1 MVTEVACS
9 MYASTARESIAALET
24 PGGWTPEQGCGI
36 RLNHQASGVT
46 AKREHL
52 SMATR
57 VPHRKAQRAAVLLGI
72 GLGGFVDG
80 IVLHQ
85 IVQWHHMLSNW
96 MPPTTMEAMQRN
108 TLWDGLFHALVWL
121 VTLLGV
127 FLLWSAAYHQER
139 IPFVREFVG
148 RLLFGWGWFNLVE
161 GLIDHQLLGVHYVR
175 QVANSTVY
183 NMTFL
188 AIGGVGL
195 ILVGWILMRTGR
207 RDVIEV

>member
-1 MVTEVACS
+1 M
-9 MYASTARESIAALET
+9 
-24 PGGWTPEQGCGI
+24 
-36 RLNHQASGVT
+36 T
-46 AKREHL
+46 AKRGNI
-52 SMATR
+52 SMATH
-57 VPHRKAQRAAVLLGI
+57 VPHRKAQYAGIVLGI
-72 GLGGFVDG
+72 GLGGFIDG

-85 IVQWHHMLSNW
+85 ILQWHHMLSNW
-96 MPPTTMEAMQRN
+96 MPPTTLEAMHVN
-108 TLWDGLFHALVWL
+108 MVWDGLFHAVVWL
-121 VTLLGV
+121 VTLVGV
-127 FLLWSAAYHQER
+127 FVLWSAAYHRER
-139 IPFVREFVG
+139 IPPLREFVG

-175 QVANSTVY
+175 QVANYTVY

>member
-1 MVTEVACS
+1 
-9 MYASTARESIAALET
+9 
-24 PGGWTPEQGCGI
+24 
-36 RLNHQASGVT
+36 
-46 AKREHL
+46 
-52 SMATR
+52 
-57 VPHRKAQRAAVLLGI
+57 LL
-72 GLGGFVDG
+72 
-80 IVLHQ
+80 
-85 IVQWHHMLSNW
+85 
-96 MPPTTMEAMQRN
+96 
-108 TLWDGLFHALVWL
+108 
-121 VTLLGV
+121 
-127 FLLWSAAYHQER
+127 
-139 IPFVREFVG
+139 REFVG